1 MPCINRVNQ
10 ENDMSRTAMSGIAA
24 AATEE
29 GRLRVGLARN
39 EEDVRAA
46 QRLRY
51 KVFAEEFGAQLK
63 CRIPGHDTDL
73 YDPYCEHLLVREAES
88 DRVVGTY
95 RILPPDAAC
104 KVGLYY
110 TETEFD
116 LTRLQHLRGR
126 MVEVGRSCIHPD
138 YRGGAVIAL
147 LWAGLAEFMVSNRYE
162 YLIGCASIPMTDGG
176 HNAANVFKAL
186 AAEHLAPIEYR
197 VFPKYPL
204 PFEHLANGQPAAV
217 PPLIKGYLRAG
228 AWVCGEPAWD
238 PDFNTADLMLL
249 LPLSRLNPR
258 YLRHFIKPE

>member
-1 MPCINRVNQ
+1 
-10 ENDMSRTAMSGIAA
+10 MSRTALHSVIATA
-24 AATEE
+24 AE
-29 GRLRVGLARN
+29 GGKFRVGLAHG
-39 EEDVRAA
+39 EDDIRAA

-63 CRIPGHDTDL
+63 CRIPEHDTDL
-73 YDPYCEHLLVREAES
+73 YDPYCDHLLVRETES

-95 RILPPDAAC
+95 RILSPEAAR

-110 TETEFD
+110 SENEFD
-116 LTRLQHLRGR
+116 LTRLLHLRGR

-138 YRGGAVIAL
+138 YRGGSVIAL
-147 LWAGLAEFMVSNRYE
+147 LWAGLAEYMTTRNHE
-162 YLIGCASIPMTDGG
+162 YLVGCASIPMTDGG
-176 HNAANVFKAL
+176 HNAANVYRAL

-204 PFEHLANGQPAAV
+204 PFEYLANDQPAAV

-238 PDFNTADLMLL
+238 PDFNTADLLLL
-249 LPLSRLNPR
+249 LPLARLNPR
-258 YLRHFIKPE
+258 YLRHFVKTEA

>member
-1 MPCINRVNQ
+1 MEKSVL
-10 ENDMSRTAMSGIAA
+10 TG
-24 AATEE
+24 ATTSTGEAS
-29 GRLRVGLARN
+29 RLRVSLARN

-51 KVFAEEFGAQLK
+51 KVFVEEFGAKLN
-63 CRIPGHDTDL
+63 CRIPEHDIDL
-73 YDPYCEHLLVREAES
+73 YDPYCEHLLVRETES

-95 RILPPDAAC
+95 RILSPDAARR
-104 KVGLYY
+104 VGLYY
-110 TETEFD
+110 TENEFD

-147 LWAGLAEFMVSNRYE
+147 LWAGLAEYMLGNKYE

-176 HNAANVFKAL
+176 HNAANVYKSV
-186 AAEHLAPIEYR
+186 AAANLAPIEYR

-204 PFEHLANGQPAAV
+204 PFEHLANGQSVAI

-249 LPLSRLNPR
+249 MPLSRLNQR
-258 YLRHFIKPE
+258 HQRHFVKA

>member
-1 MPCINRVNQ
+1 
-10 ENDMSRTAMSGIAA
+10 MSRTALSGAVVAA
-24 AATEE
+24 AEA
-29 GRLRVGLARN
+29 GKFRVSLAHN
-39 EEDVRAA
+39 DEDVRAA

-51 KVFAEEFGAQLK
+51 KVFAEEFGARLE
-63 CRIPGHDTDL
+63 CRIPEHDTDL
-73 YDPYCEHLLVREAES
+73 YDPFCDHLLVRETES

-95 RILPPDAAC
+95 RILAPAAARRI
-104 KVGLYY
+104 GLYY
-110 TETEFD
+110 TENEFD
-116 LTRLQHLRGR
+116 LTRLLHLRDR

-138 YRGGAVIAL
+138 FRGGSVIAL
-147 LWAGLAEFMVSNRYE
+147 LWAGLAEYMIANKYE

-186 AAEHLAPIEYR
+186 VDDHLAPIEYR

-204 PFEHLANGQPAAV
+204 PFEHLADGQPALV

-258 YLRHFIKPE
+258 YLRHFIKPQE

>member
-1 MPCINRVNQ
+1 MN
-10 ENDMSRTAMSGIAA
+10 RTAVSGAVATAA
-24 AATEE
+24 EA
-29 GRLRVGLARN
+29 GKFRVSLARN
-39 EEDVRAA
+39 EEDVREA

-73 YDPYCEHLLVREAES
+73 YDPYCDHLLVREGES
-88 DRVVGTY
+88 GRVVGTY
-95 RILPPDAAC
+95 RILPPDAAR

-110 TETEFD
+110 SENEFD

-138 YRGGAVIAL
+138 HRGGSVIAL
-147 LWAGLAEFMVSNRYE
+147 LWAGLAEYMTSRNYE
-162 YLIGCASIPMTDGG
+162 YLVGCASVPMSDGG
-176 HNAANVFKAL
+176 HNAANVFLAL
-186 AAEHLAPIEYR
+186 QQSHLAPIEYR

-204 PFEHLANGQPAAV
+204 PFEHLANAQAAAV

-238 PDFNTADLMLL
+238 PDFNTADLLLL
-249 LPLSRLNPR
+249 LPLARLNPR
-258 YLRHFIKPE
+258 YLRHFVKSEI